1 MITVNIDVTKI
12 DKARLFKGAKGTY
25 LDIVLFENKN
35 GPDQFGNDGIVK
47 QSQSKEDRDAKVETP
62 ILGNWKDRSKTKPAA
77 ASRPVAL
84 PPVATDANGMPTEPD
99 DVPF

>member
-62 ILGNWKDRSKTKPAA
+62 ILGNWKDRSKTKPAV
-77 ASRPVAL
+77 SKPVARPEPVPASDGTVVDDL
-84 PPVATDANGMPTEPD
+84 P
-99 DVPF
+99 F